1 MSIMSYDHHSYRKD
15 KCLFSRYNRQSSRR
29 LYIHYFQHY
38 RLGLDCWIIGSNGIP
53 WNLSPVNG
61 RQDNNREI
69 IASFLESR
77 YHKHYRL
84 FNLTEEVYDSLLF
97 DCSVYYDSFA

>member
-1 MSIMSYDHHSYRKD
+1 MIIIVTEKT
-15 KCLFSRYNRQSSRR
+15 NA
-29 LYIHYFQHY
+29 YF
-38 RLGLDCWIIGSNGIP
+38 RDTIVKVPEDCTFITSNIIGWVWIVGSQVAMGFPGNPKSRKMEGKT
-53 WNLSPVNG
+53 
-61 RQDNNREI
+61 NNREI